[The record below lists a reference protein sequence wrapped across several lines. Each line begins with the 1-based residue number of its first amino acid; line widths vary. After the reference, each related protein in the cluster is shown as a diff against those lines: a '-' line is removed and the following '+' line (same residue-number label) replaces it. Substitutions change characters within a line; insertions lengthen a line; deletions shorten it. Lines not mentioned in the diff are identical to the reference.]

1 MKLPPAPHCWR
12 SFSPIHR
19 KLPNLAALLAA
30 LGTSSFALHASAQP
44 EADPFEDEF
53 TVQRFNPAPGP
64 RNFFTTRGART
75 DGLMTWSAG
84 LMVNYAFEP
93 FVVVSC
99 VSRTNCDDAGNLER
113 VPVVENLLTGD
124 FMGTLTPIPRVQVG
138 LRVPITW
145 AKGQGITSEGTAD
158 FDNGIDAVGVG
169 DAELE
174 GKARFY
180 GEPNDTMVLGG
191 ALALTGPLGIATAEG
206 SYIGDNTPTVSLRG
220 ILDGRQEEFS
230 FGVNLGAVLRGS
242 GRVGS
247 TEVGPEMRY
256 GVAGGYQAAP
266 VLRIVLDAFGSTRFT
281 AQNGENPLEL
291 DGGLQ
296 IFPPGSPLSFSVGAG
311 TALYSGVG
319 APVVRAFAG
328 VMYTSEQI
336 DADGDGVMD
345 DADQCADQKEDLDG
359 FEDSDGCP
367 DPDNDGDTIADA
379 SDKCPI
385 IAEDPD
391 GFEDTDGCPEED
403 NDKDGIV
410 DASDRCPTEAET
422 KNGFKDQDGCP
433 DEPDKDNDGVPDAR
447 DKCPDEA
454 EDTDGFEDTDG
465 CPDPDNDNDGVP
477 DTQDECIDQ
486 PENKDGVQ
494 DEDGCPEGQAAP
506 VAPPAKR

>member
-1 MKLPPAPHCWR
+1 
-12 SFSPIHR
+12 
-19 KLPNLAALLAA
+19 
-30 LGTSSFALHASAQP
+30 
-44 EADPFEDEF
+44 
-53 TVQRFNPAPGP
+53 
-64 RNFFTTRGART
+64 
-75 DGLMTWSAG
+75 
-84 LMVNYAFEP
+84 MVNYAFEP

-99 VSRTNCDDAGNLER
+99 VSPTNCDDAGNLDR
-113 VPVVENLLTGD
+113 VAVVENMLTGD
-124 FMGTLTPIPRVQVG
+124 LMGTLTPIPRVQVS

-145 AKGQGITSEGTAD
+145 AQGTTWEDQSQSSITSGSTGD
-158 FDNGIDAVGVG
+158 FTGELNAVGIG

-191 ALALTGPLGIATAEG
+191 ALALTGPLGNVTAEG
-206 SYIGDNTPTVSLRG
+206 SYIGDSTPTVSLRG
-220 ILDGRQEEFS
+220 ILDGRQEQFS
-230 FGVNLGAVLRGS
+230 FGVNLGGALRGS

-247 TEVGPEMRY
+247 TKLGPEMRY
-256 GVAGGYQAAP
+256 GVAGGYQPSP

-291 DGGLQ
+291 DGGIQ
-296 IFPPGSPLSFSVGAG
+296 VFPPGSPLSFSVGAG

-328 VMYTSEQI
+328 LMYTSEQT

-345 DADQCADQKEDLDG
+345 DADQCADQQEDRDG
-359 FEDSDGCP
+359 YEDSDGCP
-367 DPDNDGDTIADA
+367 EPDNDGDTIADT
-379 SDKCPI
+379 SDKCPV

-403 NDKDGIV
+403 NDKDGV
-410 DASDRCPTEAET
+410 PDPSDRCPTDAET
-422 KNGFKDQDGCP
+422 KNGFKDADGCP
-433 DEPDKDNDGVPDAR
+433 DEPDRDNDGVPDTR

-454 EDTDGFEDTDG
+454 EDTDGFQDTDG

-506 VAPPAKR
+506 AAPPPAKR